1 MRLND
6 FINDPITSESKG
18 STIRNSAIFIFVIL
32 AIYILKLFSMQI
44 IGGEEYRNQSKR
56 NFQRVSEIPAQR
68 GEIFDRNATQ
78 PLAINTDS
86 FAVDITPGE
95 IPKEK
100 YDTVTARLAAFL
112 GISKNQVDRK
122 VNSVGKRSFSSVEV
136 KANVSFNTISQIAE
150 NIVDLPGVSWR
161 SKPIR
166 SYQDIGTLSHII
178 GYVGD
183 ISTDELKVMYN
194 EGYTSTSVIGKAGIE
209 KEYDKELQGKAGRES
224 RVVDVRGRK
233 TEEETKIEPPVPG
246 KNLVLTIDR
255 NIQLLAEKALGERI
269 GSAVVLKPSTGEIL
283 AMASW
288 PYFDTNLFSSESAYR
303 RALNDPK
310 NPFLNRAVD
319 ATYPPASTFKS
330 IMSTAILQEKVLDPN
345 KKIDCNGFI
354 DYGNRVFKCHI
365 GVPGHGKMDL
375 KNGLAQSCNVYFWT
389 AGIEL
394 GVERIVSYAHSFGY
408 GESLEIDLPSQKTSF
423 VPDPRWKERR
433 FHEKWLGGDTL
444 NMSIGQSYTEVTPLH
459 VADMMAMFV
468 NKGVIYKP
476 HLLKQIR
483 DPATNEIEKEIEREV
498 LHKADFSPE
507 VWTEMQQNLRYMVTN
522 GSAQYP
528 LNNKIV
534 KIAGKTG
541 TAEISNYKKQWH
553 SWFVGYAPFDGAPE
567 DAVVVCVSVEA
578 ANTWEWWAPY
588 ASNIIFQGIFA
599 NQTYEEAI
607 ETLGFKYLAK
617 PMGRQ
622 E

>member
-1 MRLND
+1 M
-6 FINDPITSESKG
+6 F
-18 STIRNSAIFIFVIL
+18 
-32 AIYILKLFSMQI
+32 
-44 IGGEEYRNQSKR
+44 
-56 NFQRVSEIPAQR
+56 
-68 GEIFDRNATQ
+68 
-78 PLAINTDS
+78 
-86 FAVDITPGE
+86 
-95 IPKEK
+95 
-100 YDTVTARLAAFL
+100 
-112 GISKNQVDRK
+112 
-122 VNSVGKRSFSSVEV
+122 
-136 KANVSFNTISQIAE
+136 
-150 NIVDLPGVSWR
+150 
-161 SKPIR
+161 
-166 SYQDIGTLSHII
+166 
-178 GYVGD
+178 
-183 ISTDELKVMYN
+183 N

-209 KEYDKELQGKAGRES
+209 KEYDKELQGKAGSES

-233 TEEETKIEPPVPG
+233 TEEETRIDPPVPG

-255 NIQLLAEKALGERI
+255 DIQTLAEKALGERI
-269 GSAVVLKPSTGEIL
+269 GSAIVLKPSTGEIL

-288 PYFDTNLFSSESAYR
+288 PYFDTNLFSSETAYR
-303 RALNDPK
+303 KALNDTK

-319 ATYPPASTFKS
+319 ATYPPASTFKA
-330 IMSTAILQEKVLDPN
+330 IMSTAILQEKVIDPN
-345 KKIDCNGFI
+345 KKIDCNGFL

-365 GVPGHGKMDL
+365 GVPGHGRMDL
-375 KNGLAQSCNVYFWT
+375 KNALAQSCNVYFWT

-394 GVERIVSYAHSFGY
+394 GIEKIVSYAHAFGY
-408 GESLEIDLPSQKTSF
+408 GKSLEIDLPSQKTSF

-459 VADMMAMFV
+459 VANMMAMFV
-468 NKGVIYKP
+468 NKGTIYKP
-476 HLLKQIR
+476 HLLKQVR
-483 DPATNEIEKEIEREV
+483 NPSTNEVEREVEREV
-498 LHKADFSPE
+498 LHQADFSEE
-507 VWTEMQQNLRYMVTN
+507 VWTEMQQNLRYMVSN

-541 TAEISNYKKQWH
+541 TAEIANYKKQWH
-553 SWFVGYAPFDGAPE
+553 SWFVGYAPFDAPPE

-599 NQTYEEAI
+599 KQTYEQAI

-617 PMGRQ
+617 PVGRQ

>member
-1 MRLND
+1 
-6 FINDPITSESKG
+6 
-18 STIRNSAIFIFVIL
+18 
-32 AIYILKLFSMQI
+32 MQI

-68 GEIFDRNATQ
+68 GEIYDRNATQ

-255 NIQLLAEKALGERI
+255 DIQLLAEKALGERI

-330 IMSTAILQEKVLDPN
+330 IMSTAILQEKVLDIL
-345 KKIDCNGFI
+345 KK
-354 DYGNRVFKCHI
+354 Y
-365 GVPGHGKMDL
+365 
-375 KNGLAQSCNVYFWT
+375 S
-389 AGIEL
+389 
-394 GVERIVSYAHSFGY
+394 VSNDKIN
-408 GESLEIDLPSQKTSF
+408 LEIT
-423 VPDPRWKERR
+423 
-433 FHEKWLGGDTL
+433 
-444 NMSIGQSYTEVTPLH
+444 
-459 VADMMAMFV
+459 
-468 NKGVIYKP
+468 
-476 HLLKQIR
+476 
-483 DPATNEIEKEIEREV
+483 
-498 LHKADFSPE
+498 
-507 VWTEMQQNLRYMVTN
+507 
-522 GSAQYP
+522 
-528 LNNKIV
+528 
-534 KIAGKTG
+534 
-541 TAEISNYKKQWH
+541 
-553 SWFVGYAPFDGAPE
+553 
-567 DAVVVCVSVEA
+567 
-578 ANTWEWWAPY
+578 
-588 ASNIIFQGIFA
+588 
-599 NQTYEEAI
+599 
-607 ETLGFKYLAK
+607 ETLYEKNYFRSFILFLF
-617 PMGRQ
+617 Q
-622 E
+622 

>member
-1 MRLND
+1 M
-6 FINDPITSESKG
+6 F
-18 STIRNSAIFIFVIL
+18 
-32 AIYILKLFSMQI
+32 
-44 IGGEEYRNQSKR
+44 
-56 NFQRVSEIPAQR
+56 
-68 GEIFDRNATQ
+68 
-78 PLAINTDS
+78 
-86 FAVDITPGE
+86 
-95 IPKEK
+95 
-100 YDTVTARLAAFL
+100 
-112 GISKNQVDRK
+112 
-122 VNSVGKRSFSSVEV
+122 
-136 KANVSFNTISQIAE
+136 
-150 NIVDLPGVSWR
+150 
-161 SKPIR
+161 
-166 SYQDIGTLSHII
+166 
-178 GYVGD
+178 
-183 ISTDELKVMYN
+183 N

-209 KEYDKELQGKAGRES
+209 KEYDKELQGKAGSES

-233 TEEETKIEPPVPG
+233 TEEETRIDPPVPG

-255 NIQLLAEKALGERI
+255 DIQTLAEKALGERI
-269 GSAVVLKPSTGEIL
+269 GSAIVLKPSTGEIL

-288 PYFDTNLFSSESAYR
+288 PYFDTNLFSSETAYR
-303 RALNDPK
+303 KALNDTK

-319 ATYPPASTFKS
+319 ATYPPASTFKA
-330 IMSTAILQEKVLDPN
+330 IMSTAILQEKVIDPN
-345 KKIDCNGFI
+345 KKIDCNGFL

-365 GVPGHGKMDL
+365 GVPGHGRMDL
-375 KNGLAQSCNVYFWT
+375 KNALAQSCNVYYWT

-394 GVERIVSYAHSFGY
+394 GIEKIVSYAHAFGY
-408 GESLEIDLPSQKTSF
+408 GKSLEIDLPSQKTSF

-459 VADMMAMFV
+459 VANMMAMFV
-468 NKGVIYKP
+468 NKGTIYKP
-476 HLLKQIR
+476 HLLKQVR
-483 DPATNEIEKEIEREV
+483 NPSTNEVEREVEREV
-498 LHKADFSPE
+498 LHQADFSEE
-507 VWTEMQQNLRYMVTN
+507 VWTEMQQNLRYMVSN

-553 SWFVGYAPFDGAPE
+553 SWFVGYAPFDAPPE

-599 NQTYEEAI
+599 KQTYEQAI

-617 PMGRQ
+617 PVGRQ